1 MSKRVVLSVG
11 LAMLAGFGQAQQ
23 TVSLQQLIEKAAQY
37 YPANKQKEMAI
48 QLGKENERILEAG
61 LYPQVNLT
69 GQATYQSEVTS
80 FSVPGFSG
88 IPTQNK
94 DNYNMG
100 VDLRFPLTEFGIVK
114 SKKELEQSKTS
125 LSVSQVNTEFQRV
138 RERLTNVFGNILLQQ
153 ENRKILAIRKVEL
166 EAQQKKIAIGVANG
180 AVLKSNQLV
189 FESEILTTEQKIT
202 DIDATILGLTQ
213 ELSLLTGVEIG
224 SGDRFELPLENS
236 LQKAVKRPELD
247 VYKSQLNMLGLQQ
260 ELLNKENK
268 PKVFLFGQGYYGRPG
283 YNFLNVDF
291 RAYGIA
297 GAGISWNIN
306 NAVLQKNKEK
316 AIELNQQMVK
326 TQEAT
331 FQLNLQ
337 TALTQKETEIQK
349 YPGVIG
355 RDQEIVQKRKEIL
368 KAAASQ
374 LENGVITSTEYLTEL
389 NATNAAE
396 LNMILHKVQ
405 LAISMAQY
413 NIMTGN

>member
-1 MSKRVVLSVG
+1 MSRRFVLSVG
-11 LAMLAGFGQAQQ
+11 LAILSGFSQAQQ
-23 TVSLQQLIEKAAQY
+23 AVSLQQLIEKAEQH

-48 QLGKENERILEAG
+48 QLGKENEKILQAG

-69 GQATYQSEVTS
+69 GQATYQTEVTS

-88 IPTQNK
+88 IPTQHK

-114 SKKELEQSKTS
+114 SKKELEESRTT
-125 LSVSQVNTEFQRV
+125 LTLSQVNTEFQRV

-153 ENRKILAIRKVEL
+153 ENRKILAIRKAEL
-166 EAQQKKIAIGVANG
+166 EAQQKKIATGVANG
-180 AVLKSNQLV
+180 ALLKSNQLV
-189 FESEILTTEQKIT
+189 FESEVLTTEQKIT
-202 DIDATILGLTQ
+202 DIDAAIAGLTQ
-213 ELSLLTGVEIG
+213 ELSLLTGISIG
-224 SGDRFELPLENS
+224 SGIRLELPQADS
-236 LQKAVKRPELD
+236 LQKTVKRPELEQ
-247 VYKSQLNMLGLQQ
+247 YRSQLNILGLQQ

-268 PKVFLFGQGYYGRPG
+268 PRVFLFGQGYYGRPG

-291 RAYGIA
+291 RPYGIA

-316 AIELNQQMVK
+316 AIEINQQMVK

-337 TALTQKETEIQK
+337 TALAQKETEIQK
-349 YPGVIG
+349 FPRVIG
-355 RDQEIVQKRKEIL
+355 RDQEIVNKRKEIL

-389 NATNAAE
+389 NAANAAE

-405 LAISMAQY
+405 LAISLAQY

>member
-1 MSKRVVLSVG
+1 MSRRFVLSVG
-11 LAMLAGFGQAQQ
+11 LAILSGFSQAQQ
-23 TVSLQQLIEKAAQY
+23 AVSLQQLIEKAEQH

-48 QLGKENERILEAG
+48 QLGKENEKILQAG

-88 IPTQNK
+88 IPTQHK

-114 SKKELEQSKTS
+114 SKKELEESRTT
-125 LSVSQVNTEFQRV
+125 LTLSQVNTEFQRV

-153 ENRKILAIRKVEL
+153 ENRKILAIRKAEL
-166 EAQQKKIAIGVANG
+166 EAQQKKIATGVANG
-180 AVLKSNQLV
+180 ALLKSNQLV
-189 FESEILTTEQKIT
+189 FESEVLTTEQKIT
-202 DIDATILGLTQ
+202 DIDAAIAGLTQ
-213 ELSLLTGVEIG
+213 ELSLLTGISIG
-224 SGDRFELPLENS
+224 SGIRLELPQADS
-236 LQKAVKRPELD
+236 LQKTVKRPELEQ
-247 VYKSQLNMLGLQQ
+247 YRSQLNILGLQQ

-268 PKVFLFGQGYYGRPG
+268 PRVFLFGQGYYGRPG

-291 RAYGIA
+291 RPYGIA

-316 AIELNQQMVK
+316 AIEINQQMVK

-337 TALTQKETEIQK
+337 TALAQKETEIQK
-349 YPGVIG
+349 FPRVIG
-355 RDQEIVQKRKEIL
+355 RDQEIVNKRKEIL

-389 NATNAAE
+389 NAANAAE

-405 LAISMAQY
+405 LAISLAQY